1 MWDLKGYYRQFH
13 LPPRT
18 WATHQ
23 RSWVQDEGPSIVVD
37 QAMMFGDRP
46 ASNWAM
52 RFSGFISFMV
62 AEVANA
68 FESQSPEVRKSFAL
82 LRWAEENVE
91 GVSKVELVHSFVTCF
106 IDDFGM

>member
-1 MWDLKGYYRQFH
+1 
-13 LPPRT
+13 
-18 WATHQ
+18 
-23 RSWVQDEGPSIVVD
+23 
-37 QAMMFGDRP
+37 MMFGDKP

-62 AEVANA
+62 AEVANS
-68 FESQSPEVRKSFAL
+68 FESESPAVRKSFAL
-82 LRWAEENVE
+82 LRWAEKHAG